1 MFLNYI
7 LNYNLTSL
15 VLVQYAFNF
24 SLDIFEIPFIYAV
37 FTSFR
42 RFYLFNFKF
51 KKVHVFVGDQ
61 TPTEQFCLRNFFYTI
76 KFTCFSPSFLS
87 LLSRQMIYYVIW
99 NILQCRSLTQEK
111 SCKQDSP
118 SAAGSFSDII
128 PLHRSTLLPGRLYF
142 LCIFMYV
149 IGTLQ
154 SNLL

>member
-1 MFLNYI
+1 MF

-87 LLSRQMIYYVIW
+87 LFSRQMIYYVIW
-99 NILQCRSLTQEK
+99 NIFQCRSLTQEK

-128 PLHRSTLLPGRLYF
+128 PLHRSALLPERLYF
-142 LCIFMYV
+142 LCTFMYV

>member
-1 MFLNYI
+1 MRYKSYRWATKLQNNKRIKLTDKSIALFIKGVSSGLILCYRRLLCNVPITYI
-7 LNYNLTSL
+7 K
-15 VLVQYAFNF
+15 VQ
-24 SLDIFEIPFIYAV
+24 
-37 FTSFR
+37 
-42 RFYLFNFKF
+42 
-51 KKVHVFVGDQ
+51 
-61 TPTEQFCLRNFFYTI
+61 RNFFYTI

-128 PLHRSTLLPGRLYF
+128 PIHRSALLPERLYF
-142 LCIFMYV
+142 LCTFMYV

>member
-15 VLVQYAFNF
+15 VLVQYSFNF

-87 LLSRQMIYYVIW
+87 LLSRQMIYYCDMKHITV
-99 NILQCRSLTQEK
+99 
-111 SCKQDSP
+111 
-118 SAAGSFSDII
+118 SFSDTRKI
-128 PLHRSTLLPGRLYF
+128 
-142 LCIFMYV
+142 
-149 IGTLQ
+149 LQ
-154 SNLL
+154 ARFSVCDT

>member
-61 TPTEQFCLRNFFYTI
+61 TPTGQFCLRNFFYTI

-99 NILQCRSLTQEK
+99 NILQCHSLTQEK

-118 SAAGSFSDII
+118 SATRSFSDII

-142 LCIFMYV
+142 LCTFMYV

>member
-15 VLVQYAFNF
+15 VLVQYSFNF

-76 KFTCFSPSFLS
+76 KFTCFSPSFLY
-87 LLSRQMIYYVIW
+87 LLSRQIIYYVIW
-99 NILQCRSLTQEK
+99 NILQCHSLTQEK

-128 PLHRSTLLPGRLYF
+128 PLHSSALLPGRLYF
-142 LCIFMYV
+142 LCAFMYV

>member
-15 VLVQYAFNF
+15 VLVQYSFNF

-37 FTSFR
+37 FMSFR

-51 KKVHVFVGDQ
+51 KKAHVFVGDQ

-99 NILQCRSLTQEK
+99 NILQCHSLTQEK

-118 SAAGSFSDII
+118 SATGSFSDII
-128 PLHRSTLLPGRLYF
+128 PLHRSALLPERLYF
-142 LCIFMYV
+142 LCTFMYV

>member
-37 FTSFR
+37 FMSFR

-51 KKVHVFVGDQ
+51 KKAHVFVGDQ

-99 NILQCRSLTQEK
+99 NILQCHSLTQEK

-128 PLHRSTLLPGRLYF
+128 PLHRSALLPGGLYF
-142 LCIFMYV
+142 LCAFMYV

>member
-1 MFLNYI
+1 MFLNHI
-7 LNYNLTSL
+7 LNRDLISL
-15 VLVQYAFNF
+15 VSVQYAFNF
-24 SLDIFEIPFIYAV
+24 SLYIFEIPFIYAV

-42 RFYLFNFKF
+42 GFYLFNFKF
-51 KKVHVFVGDQ
+51 KKAHVFVGDQ

-99 NILQCRSLTQEK
+99 NILQCHSLTQEK

-128 PLHRSTLLPGRLYF
+128 PLHRSALLPERLYF
-142 LCIFMYV
+142 LCAFMYV